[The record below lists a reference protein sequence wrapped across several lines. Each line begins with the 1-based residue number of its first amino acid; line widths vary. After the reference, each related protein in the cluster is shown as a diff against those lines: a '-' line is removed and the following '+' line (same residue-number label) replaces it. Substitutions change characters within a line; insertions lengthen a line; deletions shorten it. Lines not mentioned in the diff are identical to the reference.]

1 MCVLIFDVFNGFSF
15 VKKINWQRNVKH
27 LLLRKTDVL
36 KICRKSKFLGKKMWR
51 NALPLKSKKV
61 KGIFGEKFIL
71 GLSSAVFLL
80 QNCVSLI
87 FILICFAREIKGFY
101 QSSLENEVDF
111 RDIMNV
117 SPNILDKIKI
127 SKTET
132 WFCRWKS
139 TDNNNINIF
148 LPLENPCTFL
158 LAKGKTWKRIFY
170 INSELSQ
177 NRTKNKLCH
186 PKQQ

>member
-1 MCVLIFDVFNGFSF
+1 M
-15 VKKINWQRNVKH
+15 
-27 LLLRKTDVL
+27 RKTDVL
-36 KICRKSKFLGKKMWR
+36 KTCWESKFLGKKIWR
-51 NALPLKSKKV
+51 NALPLKNKKV

-87 FILICFAREIKGFY
+87 FILFCFGREIKGFY